1 MGISYFLPIKIKGY
15 LPYMD
20 QSESVT
26 TTILPKPDQA
36 AHVLSGW
43 RFRAMIIT
51 IIISMLVY
59 LLFTL
64 WGGWRQVIEAVTQVG
79 PLGILFTLS
88 LSLLCYGVRFLRWEL
103 FLNILGYKLPTT
115 ANLRIYIAGFSLTTT
130 PGKSGEA
137 LRGIFLKDYG
147 VPHRK
152 SFAAFLAERFSDLIA
167 MAVLSII
174 GLWHYPQTRPAF
186 FITIAALIFFLYAVQ
201 KDNWLHTIEKL
212 AVKTLPKRLA
222 HIAEFFIE
230 TIIGFRSCFTPRM
243 LSLSLA
249 LSVIAW
255 ASEGV
260 GLYYLVYFLGYE
272 VDLLTSL
279 FIFGFSMLVGAITFL
294 PGGIGGTEVTMVKL
308 LILQGLDSSSAVA
321 ITLLLRLATLWFSVV
336 LGLIA
341 LPKKQLIIKN

>member
-1 MGISYFLPIKIKGY
+1 MNQPK
-15 LPYMD
+15 
-20 QSESVT
+20 SVT
-26 TTILPKPDQA
+26 AAIPPEPDHA
-36 AHVLSGW
+36 THILSGW

-51 IIISMLVY
+51 IIVSMLVY

-64 WGGWRQVIEAVTQVG
+64 WGGWREVLEAVSQVG
-79 PLGILFTLS
+79 VLGILFTLS
-88 LSLLCYGVRFLRWEL
+88 LSLLCYWLRFLRWEL
-103 FLNILGYKLPTT
+103 FLNVLGYKLPTA

-167 MAVLSII
+167 VAVLSTI

-186 FITIAALIFFLYAVQ
+186 FVTMAVLVFCLYAVQ
-201 KDNWLHTIEKL
+201 KDNWLHAIENL
-212 AVKTLPKRLA
+212 AIKILPKRLA

-230 TIIGFRSCFTPRM
+230 TVIGFRSCFTPRM
-243 LSLSLA
+243 LSLSLT
-249 LSVIAW
+249 LSVVAW
-255 ASEGV
+255 AAEGLA
-260 GLYYLVYFLGYE
+260 LYYLIYFLGYE
-272 VDLLTSL
+272 VDLLTCL

-308 LILQGLDSSSAVA
+308 LTLQGLDSSSAVA
-321 ITLLLRLATLWFSVV
+321 ITLLLRLATLWFSVM